1 ENSGVIRKKAKANF
15 KTLGSKLG
23 TAMKEAAVQIATFS
37 QSEIS
42 ALEQDGKLNLEIG
55 ANSYTIELQDVEITA
70 DDIPGWS
77 VASKG

>member
-1 ENSGVIRKKAKANF
+1 EKMQDLITAEVNVKEIEYLAENSGVIRKKAKANF

-55 ANSYTIELQDVEITA
+55 ANSY
-70 DDIPGWS
+70 
-77 VASKG
+77 